1 MEHERH
7 MRERTLE
14 ILRQVTGD
22 DEVMT
27 DLDLSLFASG
37 LIDSFGLV
45 TLLLALEEAFGI
57 VIAPSEL
64 DRTTWSTARS
74 LLADVERRVTRMKPA

>member
-64 DRTTWSTARS
+64 DWTTWSTARS